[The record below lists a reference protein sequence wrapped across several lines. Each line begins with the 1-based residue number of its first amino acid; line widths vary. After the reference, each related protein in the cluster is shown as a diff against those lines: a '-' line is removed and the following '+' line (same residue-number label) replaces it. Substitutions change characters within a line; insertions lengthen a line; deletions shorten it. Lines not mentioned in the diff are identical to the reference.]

1 MQIQIVMARTLSAT
15 LAVGSWGSPATTR
28 RSMMSDIIFGAAEA
42 TPGDFGFVWEV
53 QACTTQGT
61 NTAITLT
68 AANPADGTP
77 TITAGQNHTVT
88 PTLTANQV
96 RLSIGLNQRS
106 TYRWVAPPGSELY
119 TPATSANGLAVET
132 PTAGALVSGR
142 AVATVFE
149 L

>member
-1 MQIQIVMARTLSAT
+1 MQIQIVMARTASAT
-15 LAVGSWGSPATTR
+15 LSVGSWGSPATTR
-28 RSMMSDIIFGAAEA
+28 RSMMSDIMFGAAEA

-61 NTAITLT
+61 NTSITLT

-77 TITAGQNHTVT
+77 TITAGQNHSAD

-119 TPATSANGLAVET
+119 TPATSANGLAVRT
-132 PTAGALVSGR
+132 PTAGALVSCR
-142 AVATVFE
+142 ANATVFE

>member
-1 MQIQIVMARTLSAT
+1 
-15 LAVGSWGSPATTR
+15 
-28 RSMMSDIIFGAAEA
+28 MSDIVFGAAEA

-68 AANPADGTP
+68 AGNPADGAP
-77 TITAGQNHTVT
+77 TLTAGQNHSAD

-119 TPATSANGLAVET
+119 TPATSGSGLAVRT
-132 PTAGALVSGR
+132 PTAGALVSCR
-142 AVATVFE
+142 ANATVFE

>member
-1 MQIQIVMARTLSAT
+1 MT
-15 LAVGSWGSPATTR
+15 
-28 RSMMSDIIFGAAEA
+28 DITFGASEA
-42 TPGDFGFVWEV
+42 TPGDFGFVWEI

-68 AANPADGTP
+68 QANPADGTP
-77 TITAGQNHTVT
+77 TITAGQNHTVQ

-96 RLSIGLNQRS
+96 RKSWGLNQRS

-119 TPATSANGLAVET
+119 TPATSANGLAVTT
-132 PTAGALVSGR
+132 PTAGALVAGR
-142 AVATVFE
+142 ACVTVFE